1 VISPFPHTVG
11 IVGVGLVGGSLAY
24 ALRASPDRPR
34 IIAIDRDKST
44 REQISAAR
52 VADRV
57 LASTEN
63 DALGECDVVVLAA
76 PVAAIETLLGPVS
89 RRMRDGAVLTDL
101 AGVKRSI
108 IASARAS
115 VRPTVAFVGA
125 HPMFGGE
132 RGGFTSASHNAWS
145 GGTVA
150 VCTDGEPTAVERIVE
165 FHRTLGA
172 EVVQCTAAQHDEA
185 MAAVSHLPFVVAS
198 ALALVARDAG
208 PLAEKLAGRGLRS
221 MTRLAAFSYD
231 VQGEV
236 ARRNSSLGPAIER
249 LQGELAR
256 LGAVLEGRGG
266 GSGQAARRA
275 FEEARAAKDKLK

>member
-1 VISPFPHTVG
+1 MRSGFPHTIG
-11 IVGVGLVGGSLAY
+11 IIGVGLVGGSLAY
-24 ALRASPDRPR
+24 ALHDLPEKPR
-34 IIAIDRDKST
+34 VIAIDRDKTT
-44 REQISAAR
+44 RAEIGVAGIAA
-52 VADRV
+52 RV
-57 LASTEN
+57 LASAES
-63 DALGECDVVVLAA
+63 DALRECDVVVLAA
-76 PVAAIETLLGPVS
+76 PVAAIEALLGPVS

-108 IASARAS
+108 IAAARAS

-132 RGGFTSASHNAWS
+132 RGGFTSASSEAWK

-150 VCTDGEPTAVERIVE
+150 VCTDGEPTAVERVAE
-165 FHRTLGA
+165 FHRALGA
-172 EVVQCTAAQHDEA
+172 EVVLCTAEQQDEA

-208 PLAEKLAGRGLRS
+208 PLAERLAGRGLRN

-236 ARRNSSLGPAIER
+236 ARRNPALGPAIER
-249 LQGELAR
+249 LRGELGR
-256 LGAVLEGRGG
+256 LSAVLEGRGG
-266 GSGQAARRA
+266 GSGEAARRA
-275 FEEARAAKDKLK
+275 FEEARDAKQRMK